1 MEILVKQT
9 QGTNLGFCS
18 YMHNPFNI
26 RTALIVYHLLRI
38 FIQLASLKFKLISEN
53 DFGIKLT
60 KRIEKLD
67 GIFIKIGQLLCTRPD
82 VVPPQ
87 SANHLKRLLQK
98 TNPIPFAQIEN
109 TIKELLKERYSLF
122 DIEKQ
127 PLASASIAQVHRAT
141 FNGEKVVLK
150 IVKPGIPELF
160 EKDLRVLRAFMKM
173 GTFFPF
179 LANLPIMELYK
190 ELEEIILPQTDL
202 LNEKKNLMKIKGNLL
217 DFKDIAI
224 PEIYKEGNSS
234 KLLIMEFMNF
244 PNEVDFDDWEMDKRI
259 RTSNQILEMLFQMM
273 FVDGL
278 THCDMHQ
285 GNLFIDYSGKLI
297 LLDFGMVTSMT
308 KEETADFVRFFYHMS
323 MNNGYQ
329 CAEILEKKAIFLS
342 KKYSRE
348 KFFHEIE
355 MFINKHWSL
364 NVIDFETS
372 LFTLEMIRIQNQN
385 GIKGSTAFIHN
396 ILSIVFLE
404 GILKNINPQL
414 DFQLAAKKFI
424 IRNKLKIK

>member
-1 MEILVKQT
+1 M
-9 QGTNLGFCS
+9 
-18 YMHNPFNI
+18 
-26 RTALIVYHLLRI
+26 
-38 FIQLASLKFKLISEN
+38 
-53 DFGIKLT
+53 
-60 KRIEKLD
+60 
-67 GIFIKIGQLLCTRPD
+67 
-82 VVPPQ
+82 
-87 SANHLKRLLQK
+87 KRLLQK